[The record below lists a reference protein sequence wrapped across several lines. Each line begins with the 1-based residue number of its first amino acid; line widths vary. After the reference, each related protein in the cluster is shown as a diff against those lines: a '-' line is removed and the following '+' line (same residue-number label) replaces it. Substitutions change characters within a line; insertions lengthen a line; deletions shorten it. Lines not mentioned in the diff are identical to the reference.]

1 MAVIEAGKVVVWS
14 SVEDGSIKQ
23 ATGSEL
29 NFLGIA
35 TDSTVGEGYNGIR
48 NRSYLGLANVSGAVI
63 RTYKIENEDIYQAV
77 LTAGELV
84 RVKANGVGGVGKPA
98 YLGLT
103 GVVSSSGAVIIGEFM
118 GSVSNGESNIR
129 VIPSIVAGTTPA
141 PDPVADTQSG
151 KNKNI
156 DNLKKENIDNAKK
169 ENEVKNV

>member
-1 MAVIEAGKVVVWS
+1 MAVMEAGKVVVWS
-14 SVEDGSIKQ
+14 SVEEGSVSQ
-23 ATGSEL
+23 ASGSES

-63 RTYKIENEDIYQAV
+63 RTYKLENEDIYQAI
-77 LTAGELV
+77 LTSGEMV

-103 GVVSSSGAVIIGEFM
+103 GVVSSSGTVIIGEFM
-118 GSVSNGESNIR
+118 GAVVNGEANIR

-141 PDPVADTQSG
+141 TQST
-151 KNKNI
+151 KSKSNQT
-156 DNLKKENIDNAKK
+156 E
-169 ENEVKNV
+169 EVK

>member
-14 SVEDGSIKQ
+14 STEDGSIAQ
-23 ATGSEL
+23 ATGSES

-63 RTYKIENEDIYQAV
+63 RTYKIENEEVYQAV

-84 RVKANGVGGVGKPA
+84 KVKASGVGGIGKPA

-103 GVVSSSGAVIIGEFM
+103 GVVASVGSVIIGEFM
-118 GSVSNGESNIR
+118 GAVVNGEANIR

-141 PDPVADTQSG
+141 TQSS
-151 KNKNI
+151 KSKSNQT
-156 DNLKKENIDNAKK
+156 E
-169 ENEVKNV
+169 EVK